1 MYILCVVWYL
11 LFICLIFQIMRIF
24 IVLEKSKITQ
34 ILFDFLSIEKKPQ
47 VNLNNIRTIQ
57 LTKVLK

>member
-11 LFICLIFQIMRIF
+11 LFICLIFQNMRIF

-34 ILFDFLSIEKKPQ
+34 ILFDFLGIENQ
-47 VNLNNIRTIQ
+47 NQINLNNIKTIQ